1 MAKKFKEKN
10 QPQKKGYFFEEIL
23 KILSNNPNKA
33 LNYKQIAAELN
44 VTDHSQR
51 LLINTILSE
60 LTKSQT
66 VLEIERG
73 KFKIKSLES
82 YISGRVDMTSTGL
95 AYIISEEMQDDV
107 LINPKKTLNA
117 LHGDIVKVKLYPK

>member
-1 MAKKFKEKN
+1 MAKKFSGKTPSRN
-10 QPQKKGYFFEEIL
+10 KGYFFEEIL

-60 LTKSQT
+60 LKKTQT
-66 VLEIERG
+66 VSEIERG
-73 KFKIKSLES
+73 KFKIKSFEN

-95 AYIISEEMQDDV
+95 A
-107 LINPKKTLNA
+107 
-117 LHGDIVKVKLYPK
+117 